1 MFTIKC
7 TNIINTIKTNT
18 IKHLDYKTIAINCN
32 GETKILTKRN
42 STLGL
47 KSWYNIKGE
56 IYA

>member
-1 MFTIKC
+1 M
-7 TNIINTIKTNT
+7 TNT
-18 IKHLDYKTIAINCN
+18 IKQLDSHTIAINYF
-32 GETKILTKRN
+32 GKTKILTKRN

>member
-1 MFTIKC
+1 M
-7 TNIINTIKTNT
+7 TNT
-18 IKHLDYKTIAINCN
+18 IKHLDYKTIAMSEN
-32 GETKILTKRN
+32 GKTKIITRRP

>member
-1 MFTIKC
+1 MK
-7 TNIINTIKTNT
+7 NTIKQ
-18 IKHLDYKTIAINCN
+18 LDSHTIAMNRN

>member
-1 MFTIKC
+1 M
-7 TNIINTIKTNT
+7 TNT
-18 IKHLDYKTIAINCN
+18 IKQLDYKTIAMNRN

-47 KSWYNIKGE
+47 KLWYKIKGE

>member
-1 MFTIKC
+1 M
-7 TNIINTIKTNT
+7 TNT
-18 IKHLDYKTIAINCN
+18 IKHLDYKTIAMSWY

-47 KSWYNIKGE
+47 KVWYNIKGE

>member
-1 MFTIKC
+1 M
-7 TNIINTIKTNT
+7 TNT
-18 IKHLDYKTIAINCN
+18 IKQLDYKTIAMSRN

-47 KSWYNIKGE
+47 TTWYNIKGE

>member
-1 MFTIKC
+1 MK
-7 TNIINTIKTNT
+7 NT
-18 IKHLDYKTIAINCN
+18 IKHLDYKTIAMSRN

-47 KSWYNIKGE
+47 KLWYNIKGE

>member
-1 MFTIKC
+1 MI
-7 TNIINTIKTNT
+7 NT
-18 IKHLDYKTIAINCN
+18 IKHLDYKTIAMNRN

-47 KSWYNIKGE
+47 KLWYKIKGE

>member
-1 MFTIKC
+1 M
-7 TNIINTIKTNT
+7 TNT
-18 IKHLDYKTIAINCN
+18 IKHLDYKTIAMNSN

-47 KSWYNIKGE
+47 KLWYNIKGE

>member
-1 MFTIKC
+1 M
-7 TNIINTIKTNT
+7 TNT
-18 IKHLDYKTIAINCN
+18 IKRLDSNTIAINHF
-32 GETKILTKRN
+32 GKTKIVTLRS

>member
-1 MFTIKC
+1 M
-7 TNIINTIKTNT
+7 TNT
-18 IKHLDYKTIAINCN
+18 IKQLDYKTIAMNRN

-47 KSWYNIKGE
+47 KLWYNIKGE